1 MNAIDWE
8 CYNNDNI
15 GVLKTLYK
23 NSGSCVMNGYLGD
36 SISEFSLDENGN
48 LEFSSKKSN
57 GDNVTLSKGTILSD
71 SVLIKQ
77 SENQKDRTHYQL
89 FSWDVPRNQ
98 YSYILFSDETSLNDC
113 YNKLKNNDICLCG
126 SDVSSIFNKYDISFD
141 NISQILLDQKVDSV
155 DAMFEDAQ
163 EDFVGKTSFTI

>member
-1 MNAIDWE
+1 MNTIDWE
-8 CYNNDNI
+8 SYNNDNI

-48 LEFSSKKSN
+48 LEFSSSKKN
-57 GDNVTLSKGTILSD
+57 GENNVLSVGVILDN

-77 SENQKDRTHYQL
+77 NENQKDRVHYQL
-89 FSWDVPRNQ
+89 FSWDVPGNQ
-98 YSYILFSDETSLNDC
+98 YSYLLFSDEKSMNDC
-113 YNKLKNNDICLCG
+113 YEKLKNNNICLCG
-126 SDVSSIFNKYDISFD
+126 SDVSNIFKKYDISFD

-155 DAMFEDAQ
+155 EAMFEDAQ
-163 EDFVGKTSFTI
+163 EDFVGKTSFTL